1 MTDTT
6 HAQPV
11 YHPAVDRILTRH
23 LGDRAALA
31 TIRRTAHGAPCDPL
45 TALLDAAAL
54 TARERT
60 MRLAREIK
68 HALCDLQAAQQELAE
83 GRPAEHLLTAHH
95 DHLLVLANRH
105 HDAVTHLE
113 TLARAWADA
122 RPAHNETTP

>member
-11 YHPAVDRILTRH
+11 HYPAVDRILTRH
-23 LGDRAALA
+23 LGNRAALA
-31 TIRRTAHGAPCDPL
+31 AIRRTAHSAPCDPL

-68 HALCDLQAAQQELAE
+68 HALSDLAAAGQKLVE
-83 GRPAEHLLTAHH
+83 GRPAEHLLTARH
-95 DHLLVLANRH
+95 DQLLVLANRH

-122 RPAHNETTP
+122 PCVHGETSR